1 MAQIQS
7 GTTYADGA
15 QVTATNLNAHVNNAV
30 LVPGAISDQT
40 AVASCTGTDS
50 LLILQSGQLRKGTI
64 SQVQT
69 AIAPDLTPYVNKNG
83 SVAMT
88 GELTLSSATP
98 AGSLSAAPKQYVD
111 TGLATKQASL
121 GFTPVNKAG
130 DTGVGSLALGVGSTL
145 TLAADPAANLQAS
158 TKQYV
163 DTGLA
168 TKQASLG
175 FTPVNKAGDT
185 GVGSLAIGAGN
196 TLTLAADPA
205 LPLQA
210 STKAYVDTQIATR
223 APAGGGTL
231 TGTYLF
237 SGKLQTST
245 APTENNDVVT
255 KGYLESVIDVVP
267 QPVASACFA
276 TATVPSVTVDT
287 SRFLTVTATRTAGS
301 STMTVNYGGLAA
313 RYYDPVAPF
322 FLQYQYV
329 GINTGTAG
337 VTGRLYQIT
346 STNLA
351 ARTFTITTPET
362 TVFNGGI
369 QLSLIYDST
378 NLRTGE
384 YGFNV
389 KGIFMDMTAI
399 SKYYVNYI
407 RDIISGESAPATPAN
422 TPIKC
427 DQVSGSANTSPSAGL
442 TATSMRNVGRTDY
455 IYSQDAPE
463 GFGSNSLGNHI
474 GLFYTNGDG
483 SPYPVWAAS
492 FLITAYL
499 PPA

>member
-1 MAQIQS
+1 MADIQA
-7 GTTYADGA
+7 GTTYADGG
-15 QVTATNLNAHVNNAV
+15 QVTAVNLNAHVNNAT
-30 LVPGAISDQT
+30 LVPGVISDKT
-40 AVASCTGTDS
+40 AAASVTGADS
-50 LLILQSGQLRKGTI
+50 ILILQSATLKKATI

-69 AIAPDLTPYVNKNG
+69 AIAPDLTPYINRNG

-88 GELTLSSATP
+88 AELTLSSATP

-130 DTGVGSLALGVGSTL
+130 DTGVGPLALAV
-145 TLAADPAANLQAS
+145 DPVSALQVT

-163 DTGLA
+163 DNGLA
-168 TKQASLG
+168 GKQASLG
-175 FTPVNKAGDT
+175 FTPINKAGDT
-185 GVGSLAIGAGN
+185 GVGSLTIGAGN

-205 LPLQA
+205 QPLQA

-245 APTENNDVVT
+245 APTVANDVVT

-276 TATVPSVTVDT
+276 TAIVPSVTVDT

-329 GINTGTAG
+329 GIDVGTAG

-422 TPIKC
+422 TPVKC
-427 DQVSGSANTSPSAGL
+427 DQVSGSANTAPHSNLNAI
-442 TATSMRNVGRTDY
+442 SMRNVGRTDY
-455 IYSQDAPE
+455 IYNQDIAE

-474 GLFYTNGDG
+474 GLFYTNADG

>member
-1 MAQIQS
+1 MAQIQA
-7 GTTYADGA
+7 GTVYATGN

-40 AVASCTGTDS
+40 AVASCTGADS
-50 LLILQSGQLRKGTI
+50 LLILQGGQLRKGTI
-64 SQVQT
+64 TQVQT
-69 AIAPDLTPYVNKNG
+69 AIAPDLTPYINKNG

-88 GELTLSSATP
+88 AELTLSSSSP

-130 DTGVGSLALGVGSTL
+130 DTGVGPLALAV
-145 TLAADPAANLQAS
+145 DPVSALQVT

-175 FTPVNKAGDT
+175 FTPINKAGDT
-185 GVGSLAIGAGN
+185 GVGSLTIGAGN

-237 SGKLQTST
+237 SGKLQTSS
-245 APTENNDVVT
+245 APTVANDVVT
-255 KGYLESVIDVVP
+255 KGYLESVLDGVP

-301 STMTVNYGGLAA
+301 STMTVSYGGLAA

-329 GINTGTAG
+329 GINTGTAE

-384 YGFNV
+384 YGYNV

-407 RDIISGESAPATPAN
+407 RDIISGESAPVTPAN

-427 DQVSGSANTSPSAGL
+427 DQVSGSAHTAPHSSLN
-442 TATSMRNVGRTDY
+442 ATSMRNVGRTDY
-455 IYSQDAPE
+455 IYSQDSAE

-492 FLITAYL
+492 FLITVAL

>member
-1 MAQIQS
+1 MAQIQA
-7 GTTYADGA
+7 GTVYATGN

-64 SQVQT
+64 TQVQT
-69 AIAPDLTPYVNKNG
+69 AIAPDLTPYINKNG

-88 GELTLSSATP
+88 AELTLSSSSP

-130 DTGVGSLALGVGSTL
+130 DTGVGPLALAT
-145 TLAADPAANLQAS
+145 DPVSALQVT

-163 DTGLA
+163 DNGLA

-185 GVGSLAIGAGN
+185 GVGSLTIGAGN

-255 KGYLESVIDVVP
+255 KGYLDSVLDVVP
-267 QPVASACFA
+267 QPAASAYFYTA
-276 TATVPSVTVDT
+276 AVGSSSVNTAT
-287 SRFLTVTATRTAGS
+287 FLTVTASRSAGS
-301 STMTVNYGGLAA
+301 SSLVISYGGLAT
-313 RYYDPVAPF
+313 RYYDPAAPF
-322 FLQYQYV
+322 FLTGQYV
-329 GINTGTAG
+329 GLVA
-337 VTGRLYQIT
+337 VTGVAGGLYKII
-346 STNLA
+346 SSDFN
-351 ARTFTITTPET
+351 ARTFTITQSAT
-362 TVFNGGI
+362 TAFSGGV
-369 QLSLIYDST
+369 QLSLVYDST
-378 NLRTGE
+378 NLAVGQ
-384 YGFNV
+384 YGFNA
-389 KGIFMDMTAI
+389 KSIYIDMTCV

-407 RDIISGESAPATPAN
+407 RDI
-422 TPIKC
+422 
-427 DQVSGSANTSPSAGL
+427 VSGLSTTAAVSKEVLCSQVTGNANGHDQQGL
-442 TATSMRNVGRTDY
+442 MTWVMRNFGRTTY
-455 IYSQDAPE
+455 IYSPNVPE
-463 GFGSNSLGNHI
+463 GFGSNSLGCHI
-474 GLFYTNGDG
+474 GFFYNNDNGSDN
-483 SPYPVWAAS
+483 SSLYAAS
-492 FLITAYL
+492 FLITAQL

>member
-30 LVPGAISDQT
+30 LVPGAISDQI
-40 AVASCTGTDS
+40 AAASCTGADL
-50 LLILQSGQLRKGTI
+50 LLILQSNQLRKGTI
-64 SQVQT
+64 SQVQA
-69 AIAPDLTPYVNKNG
+69 AIAPDLTPYINRNG

-88 GELTLSSATP
+88 AELTLSSATP

-130 DTGVGSLALGVGSTL
+130 DTGVGPLALAV
-145 TLAADPAANLQAS
+145 DPVSALQVT

-175 FTPVNKAGDT
+175 FTPINKAGDT
-185 GVGSLAIGAGN
+185 GVGSLTIGAGN

-237 SGKLQTST
+237 SGKLQTSS
-245 APTENNDVVT
+245 APTVANDVVT
-255 KGYLESVIDVVP
+255 KGYLDTLLDGVS
-267 QPVASACFA
+267 QPVASAYFYA
-276 TATVPSVTVDT
+276 ATVPSTTVDT

-301 STMTVNYGGLAA
+301 STMTINYGGLAA

-329 GINTGTAG
+329 GVNTGTAG

-346 STNLA
+346 STNFA

-378 NLRTGE
+378 NLKTGE
-384 YGFNV
+384 YGINV
-389 KGIFMDMTAI
+389 KSIFMDMTAI
-399 SKYYVNYI
+399 SKFYVNYI
-407 RDIISGESAPATPAN
+407 RDIISGESAPAIPAN
-422 TPIKC
+422 TPVKC
-427 DQVSGSANTSPSAGL
+427 DQVSGSGNSYPAAGL
-442 TATSMRNVGRTDY
+442 IASSMRNVGRTDY
-455 IYSQDAPE
+455 IYDQNVAE
-463 GFGSNSLGNHI
+463 GFGSISSGNHI
-474 GLFYTNGDG
+474 GFFYNYGDG
-483 SPYPVWAAS
+483 TQYPLWAAS
-492 FLITAYL
+492 FLITTVL

>member
-1 MAQIQS
+1 MADIQA
-7 GTTYADGA
+7 GTAYADGG
-15 QVTATNLNAHVNNAV
+15 QVTAVNLNAHVNNAT
-30 LVPGAISDQT
+30 LVPGAISDKT
-40 AVASCTGTDS
+40 AAATVTGADS
-50 LLILQSGQLRKGTI
+50 ILILQSATLKKATI
-64 SQVQT
+64 TQVQT
-69 AIAPDLTPYVNKNG
+69 AIAPDLTPYINKNG

-88 GELTLSSATP
+88 GELTLSSPTP

-111 TGLATKQASL
+111 TGLATKQATL

-130 DTGVGSLALGVGSTL
+130 DTGVGPIA
-145 TLAADPAANLQAS
+145 LAADPVSALQVV

-185 GVGSLAIGAGN
+185 GIGSLTIGAGN

-205 LPLQA
+205 LSLQA
-210 STKAYVDTQIATR
+210 ATKQYVDTGLAGKLS
-223 APAGGGTL
+223 AGGGTI
-231 TGTYLF
+231 TGNYLF
-237 SGKLQTST
+237 SGSLQTST
-245 APTENNDVVT
+245 TPTVANDVVT
-255 KGYLESVIDVVP
+255 KGYLESVLDVAP
-267 QPVASACFA
+267 QAVASACFA
-276 TATVPSVTVDT
+276 TATVPSITVDT

-301 STMTVNYGGLAA
+301 STMTVSYGNLAA
-313 RYYDPVAPF
+313 RYYDPIAPF

-362 TVFNGGI
+362 TAFSGGI
-369 QLSLIYDST
+369 QLSLVYDST

-407 RDIISGESAPATPAN
+407 KDIISGQSAPVAPAN
-422 TPIKC
+422 TPVKC
-427 DQVSGSANTSPSAGL
+427 DQVSGSGNTAPYVAL
-442 TATSMRNVGRTDY
+442 ATLSMRDVGRTDY
-455 IYSQDAPE
+455 IYSQDAAE

-492 FLITAYL
+492 FLITAQL